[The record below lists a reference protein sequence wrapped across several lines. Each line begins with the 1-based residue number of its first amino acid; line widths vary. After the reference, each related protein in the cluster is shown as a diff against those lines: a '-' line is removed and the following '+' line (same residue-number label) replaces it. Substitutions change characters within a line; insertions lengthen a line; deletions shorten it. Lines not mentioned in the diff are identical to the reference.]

1 MFGASRPKRKRPS
14 GGDADGAAADDGLPA
29 MASATLQALKHDSF
43 IQLVRGTWPQGSWP
57 TYGRVAPRAKRASL
71 STNTSRNPGSAATAL
86 LRDHTIWLAD
96 VRE

>member
-14 GGDADGAAADDGLPA
+14 GGDADGTAAVGGLPA
-29 MASATLQALKHDSF
+29 MANATLQALKQTRST
-43 IQLVRGTWPQGSWP
+43 RWGTWPHTWP